1 MPNAHM
7 ASMVFYQARG
17 CSKVSPS
24 SRFSHLLVSAAG
36 HLSSWSR
43 ELRGWTEVC
52 YGGCFPLA
60 PGKCCYRSSQ
70 CFLFAQI
77 QAFPGPAMT
86 KARQLSPEG
95 GEKCG
100 FFLRGGHAS
109 QPQDL
114 YRVTPL
120 YHYICLCCCG
130 IYLETFGIL
139 YYLETLVI

>member
-1 MPNAHM
+1 M

-100 FFLRGGHAS
+100 FFLRGRARS
-109 QPQDL
+109 SCAAAPQK
-114 YRVTPL
+114 YSVGQQ
-120 YHYICLCCCG
+120 YIPSSTK
-130 IYLETFGIL
+130 IPFFRIL
-139 YYLETLVI
+139 YMEHY